1 MTRAL
6 DFRRGR
12 IYHGTWGVAPFQR
25 LYHPP
30 PHALS
35 SLSLIPEWY
44 LAIPALVTL
53 SALGILWRPLLLAI
67 PLVIVAAAIP
77 IVQGWLSTRLA
88 TFHSAPPSSRTR
100 LRRLRLRMLTA
111 LLHVMHPVAR
121 LCGRLSGPSCEGAG
135 RVRPCVPVPG
145 SVARWTERGEAPE
158 ARVRGVETML
168 QALGSTVRRGG
179 DWDAWDLEVRCGAF
193 GAARLIMAIEDHGA
207 GNQLIRARWWPTVSA
222 GTVGITV
229 AAAALA
235 VAAAFDHAWTAADV
249 LALAAI
255 VVAVRGAWQC
265 GAAIAVME
273 RSVCETQGKAP
284 AAEKAGP

>member
-1 MTRAL
+1 
-6 DFRRGR
+6 
-12 IYHGTWGVAPFQR
+12 
-25 LYHPP
+25 
-30 PHALS
+30 S
-35 SLSLIPEWY
+35 PEWY
-44 LAIPALVTL
+44 LAIPALVSL
-53 SALGILWRPLLLAI
+53 SALGILWWPLLLAF

-121 LCGRLSGPSCEGAG
+121 LCGRLSGPSGEGAG
-135 RVRPCVPVPG
+135 RMRPCVPVPG

-207 GNQLIRARWWPTVSA
+207 GNQLIRAPWWPTVSA
-222 GTVGITV
+222 VTLVLTM
-229 AAAALA
+229 AATALA
-235 VAAAFDHAWTAADV
+235 VAAGFDRAWPAAAV
-249 LALAAI
+249 LGIAAASLALRAA
-255 VVAVRGAWQC
+255 WHC
-265 GAAIAVME
+265 GSAIAVIE
-273 RSVCETQGKAP
+273 RCVSDQ
-284 AAEKAGP
+284 